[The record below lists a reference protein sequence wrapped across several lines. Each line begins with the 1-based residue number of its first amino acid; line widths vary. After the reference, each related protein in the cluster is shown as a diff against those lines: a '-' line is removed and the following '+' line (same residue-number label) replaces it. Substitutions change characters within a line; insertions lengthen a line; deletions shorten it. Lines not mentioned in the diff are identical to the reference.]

1 MQVELDENG
10 EKFKKSLDIMK
21 QFVSQTDKNIAFV
34 PDPTG
39 AAQILAGAKVIAAS
53 KQASDLKKTVKN
65 IKELSDEYSSTKK
78 ELKDLFDKDYDF
90 FTLKGDNSSYADA
103 MKKTFEEGLV
113 KVNGN
118 WISMKK
124 WWTDGWD
131 DYFDSVKDGVSK
143 ILDELNPFK
152 DLSTAEWTLTVK
164 AYKNIIAEKHKK
176 SNDKLKKIKKT
187 YFKGFSLK
195 EDFNIS
201 EAFGEKYASNF
212 FYASDAAKYKSLR
225 QSSLDKLFSHIKTKK
240 LSTIIQKKAPP
251 TTTQIDKTIKNTNAE
266 IKNKIIHEFETYK
279 NDRKT
284 RTQTGTEFEKILAS
298 GADFIPNHYDA
309 AFYWNDSTEAL
320 NKFVRI
326 KNVET
331 SRDIKFLS
339 PSGFAVRMTGIT
351 IPQLKNKAFDMNGVS
366 HGIKKLSS
374 SHEITKKTSFNFRL
388 DTDVAWLK
396 LFGQLIGE
404 NNFYEGTINDKEK
417 FVTVFANSFS
427 SGSLNDRH
435 LCLAIKLG
443 NLRELEKYY
452 RVIVFEDVKITG
464 TDNLKFS
471 SEGGIA
477 EMGIEFIYRS
487 SKIYRVGQED
497 RSLGML
503 KDGGY
508 LDTHKAL
515 YEIWT

>member
-21 QFVSQTDKNIAFV
+21 QFVNQTDKNIAFV

-78 ELKDLFDKDYDF
+78 ELKDLLDEDYDF

-131 DYFDSVKDGVSK
+131 DYFDSVKDGASK

-152 DLSTAEWTLTVK
+152 DLSTAEWTLTVT
-164 AYKNIIAEKHKK
+164 AYKNIIAEKFKK
-176 SNDKLKKIKKT
+176 SNDKLKEIRKT
-187 YFKGFSLK
+187 YFNGFSFE
-195 EDFNIS
+195 EDFNIY
-201 EAFGEKYASNF
+201 EAFGRKYASKF
-212 FYASDAAKYKSLR
+212 FYGYADAAKYKSLR
-225 QSSLDKLFSHIKTKK
+225 QNSLDKLFSHIKTKK
-240 LSTIIQKKAPP
+240 PSKLTQKKAPSK
-251 TTTQIDKTIKNTNAE
+251 TQINRTIKNTNAE
-266 IKNKIIHEFETYK
+266 IKNKNIHEFETY
-279 NDRKT
+279 DRRT
-284 RTQTGTEFEKILAS
+284 RTGTEFEKILMS

-309 AFYWNDSTEAL
+309 AFYWNDSTQTL
-320 NKFVRI
+320 NEFVRI
-326 KNVET
+326 KNAET
-331 SRDIKFLS
+331 SRDIAFLS

-351 IPQLKNKAFDMNGVS
+351 IPQLKNKAFDVNGVS

-427 SGSLNDRH
+427 SGNINNRH

-443 NLRELEKYY
+443 NLREFEKTYY

-497 RSLGML
+497 NSLGTL

-515 YEIWT
+515 YKIWT

>member
-21 QFVSQTDKNIAFV
+21 QFVNQTDKNIAFV

-65 IKELSDEYSSTKK
+65 IKDLSDEYSSTKK
-78 ELKDLFDKDYDF
+78 ELKDLFDEDYDF

-131 DYFDSVKDGVSK
+131 DYFDSVKDGASK

-164 AYKNIIAEKHKK
+164 AYKNIIAEKYKK
-176 SNDKLKKIKKT
+176 SNDKLKEIKKT
-187 YFKGFSLK
+187 YFGGFSLE

-201 EAFGEKYASNF
+201 EAFGKKYASNF
-212 FYASDAAKYKSLR
+212 FYGSDAAKYKSSR
-225 QSSLDKLFSHIKTKK
+225 QNGLDKLFSHIKTKK
-240 LSTIIQKKAPP
+240 PTLTQKKAPLK
-251 TTTQIDKTIKNTNAE
+251 TQINKTIKNTNAE
-266 IKNKIIHEFETYK
+266 IKNKIIHEFEAYSY
-279 NDRKT
+279 NRKT
-284 RTQTGTEFEKILAS
+284 RTQTGTEFEKVLAS

-309 AFYWNDSTEAL
+309 AFYWNTSTNTLDE
-320 NKFVRI
+320 FVRI

-331 SRDIKFLS
+331 SRDIAFLS
-339 PSGFAVRMTGIT
+339 PSGFAVRMAGIT
-351 IPQLKNKAFDMNGVS
+351 IPQLKNKTFDVNGVS

-388 DTDVAWLK
+388 DVDVAWLK

-404 NNFYEGTINDKEK
+404 NNFYEGTIADKEK

-427 SGSLNDRH
+427 SGNINNRH

-443 NLRELEKYY
+443 NLREFEKTYY

-487 SKIYRVGQED
+487 SKIYRVGKED
-497 RSLGML
+497 NKLGTL

-515 YEIWT
+515 YKIWT